1 MKKAGAVLI
10 VIATLF
16 IVVQR
21 ANAGQIIHA
30 QSDSLKLSTVLQSH
44 MVVQQNKPFKIWGTA
59 APDAKVTIK
68 PDWMKSAIHIEAD
81 AQGRFMGIVDVPV
94 AKKGDYG
101 THEILVSSNRQQIL
115 LNDLLIGDLW
125 FLSGQSNMQFAV
137 HEMIDSTAIIAAAN
151 NPHIRL
157 LNVALNFSKEPVNYI
172 KGKWKQ
178 CSSAN
183 VRDFSAVGYSFGA
196 RLQRELDIP
205 IGLIFSGIGASGV
218 QAYVPKEVLANDS
231 LLNRVYLEPYL
242 KDPKSEKPVNAGFSF
257 EKVVRPFLLYNAL
270 IHPFT
275 RLSIK
280 GFCWYQ
286 GESNNKDRESYTLA
300 TIKMITAWRDRFEQ
314 GPLPFE
320 FVQIAPYFH
329 EKEDSTLAYDAFFRE
344 AQEHIL
350 ELNNTAMVLTMDV
363 GDGKN
368 LHPKNKLPIGN
379 RLAQVALNRTYNRL
393 EVPYLGPHYNYATFK
408 NDEVVI
414 HFTPETI
421 RKGLNTKDG
430 KDPKFFFIAGA
441 DSVFYP
447 AKATIV
453 GGTVVIKSD
462 KVKRPIAVRYA
473 FFNYPITNLQNGDDF
488 PAVPFRTDNWPEK
501 MGVNN

>member
-242 KDPKSEKPVNAGFSF
+242 KDPKSEKPVNAG
-257 EKVVRPFLLYNAL
+257 
-270 IHPFT
+270 
-275 RLSIK
+275 
-280 GFCWYQ
+280 
-286 GESNNKDRESYTLA
+286 
-300 TIKMITAWRDRFEQ
+300 
-314 GPLPFE
+314 
-320 FVQIAPYFH
+320 
-329 EKEDSTLAYDAFFRE
+329 
-344 AQEHIL
+344 
-350 ELNNTAMVLTMDV
+350 
-363 GDGKN
+363 
-368 LHPKNKLPIGN
+368 
-379 RLAQVALNRTYNRL
+379 
-393 EVPYLGPHYNYATFK
+393 
-408 NDEVVI
+408 
-414 HFTPETI
+414 
-421 RKGLNTKDG
+421 
-430 KDPKFFFIAGA
+430 
-441 DSVFYP
+441 
-447 AKATIV
+447 
-453 GGTVVIKSD
+453 
-462 KVKRPIAVRYA
+462 
-473 FFNYPITNLQNGDDF
+473 
-488 PAVPFRTDNWPEK
+488 
-501 MGVNN
+501 